1 MKQLLWLKLGIISL
15 LMFPFPG
22 YGQTATLRGRV
33 TDAVTGEPIAK
44 VKVLVV
50 GTGQQTTTA
59 ADGTFVLPAQAA
71 GEIELY
77 ITTVGY
83 GLVKKRI
90 ALPAGETLE
99 LQIALNQEAAPLRD
113 AVTVNAGAFNESE
126 TNAASS
132 YSLDKPELRALSTVL
147 VADPLRAAQG
157 LPGVVGNDDFRSDFI
172 LRGAGFRRVGF
183 FIDGIQ
189 LPENPAHTINGDAD
203 AGQISILNADT
214 ISAVSLLSGAYP
226 SRYGDNTA
234 GVLQLDTRDGNRVKP
249 AGRLA
254 ASLLSSSAVFDGPI
268 AGKRGAWL
276 VAARKSYLQY
286 LLNGLSDDAPEEE
299 TFAIDFTDAQAK
311 AVYDLTP
318 RHQIGVTGIRGNSRF
333 NPDQSRT
340 NLNPNDLVRSKS
352 DLTVLYASWNYN
364 GGPRFTAQNRFFGQF
379 GEFINQNP
387 AELTLLK
394 GESYQWG
401 LRSDLAFLIV
411 PTHRLETGAYLRR
424 LQGRGAGRLYSPAF
438 RQLVNFDER
447 GAQQGYYAQ
456 DTWSSNRLKL
466 ALTGGVRFD
475 HTSLTGETVVTPR
488 AALNFAP
495 LENTRIRLGWGQY
508 TEFPN
513 FGELYGARG
522 AAKLRAERATHYNL
536 SIEHLFNDQ
545 TRLVVETYQRTER
558 NLLFSLND
566 TVVRGGQTTFICFP
580 FTNSLSGY
588 ARGFELSLHR
598 RSANRLTGWLSYS
611 FATTALRD
619 RVTNFRFVSDFDQ
632 RHTVSTYGSYRL
644 TDTFNLSAQWRYGSG
659 LPLVGFYQFVNARVV
674 AGAERNRLRLPA
686 YSRLDLR
693 VNKAF
698 YFKRSKLT
706 LSGEVLNLL
715 GRDNYRQDGR
725 NREKLLPLLPSVG
738 VAFEF

>member
-1 MKQLLWLKLGIISL
+1 MKVFCAFFAPALLCLSA
-15 LMFPFPG
+15 FA
-22 YGQTATLRGRV
+22 QSNSTVRGRV

-44 VKVLVV
+44 VKVLIV
-50 GTGQQTTTA
+50 GTEQQTATA
-59 ADGTFVLPAQAA
+59 ADGTFTLSNPAA

-83 GLVKKRI
+83 GLVKKR
-90 ALPAGETLE
+90 LTLQAGETVE

-132 YSLDKPELRALSTVL
+132 HSLNKPELRALSTVL

-157 LPGVVGNDDFRSDFI
+157 LPGVAGNDDFRSDFI
-172 LRGAGFRRVGF
+172 LRGASSRRVGF

-189 LPENPAHTINGDAD
+189 LPENPTHTINGDAD

-214 ISAVSLLSGAYP
+214 IGALSLLSGAYP

-234 GVLQLDTRDGNRVKP
+234 GVLQIETRDGNRVKP
-249 AGRLA
+249 VGRLS

-268 AGKRGAWL
+268 ANKHGAWL

-286 LLNGLSDDAPEEE
+286 LLNGLSGDSPEEE

-318 RHQIGVTGIRGNSRF
+318 RHQVGVTGIWGNSRF
-333 NPDQSRT
+333 NPDKSRT
-340 NLNPNDLVRSKS
+340 SLNPNDLVRSKS
-352 DLTVLYASWNYN
+352 DITVLSAFWNYN
-364 GGPRFTAQNRFFGQF
+364 AGPRFTAQNRFFGLF
-379 GEFINQNP
+379 GEFINENP

-401 LRSDLAFLIV
+401 LRSDLGFQVL
-411 PTHRLETGAYLRR
+411 PDHRIETGVYLRR
-424 LQGRGAGRLYSPAF
+424 LQGRGAERLYAPTF
-438 RQLVNFDER
+438 RQLASFDER
-447 GAQQGYYAQ
+447 ASQQGYYAQ

-466 ALTGGVRFD
+466 ALTGGARFD
-475 HTSLTGETVVTPR
+475 HTSLTGETVITPR
-488 AALNFAP
+488 AALSFAP
-495 LENTRIRLGWGQY
+495 VENTRIRLGWGQY

-513 FGELYGARG
+513 FGELYGSRG
-522 AAKLRAERATHYNL
+522 AANLRAERTTHYNL
-536 SIEHLFNDQ
+536 SVEHLFNDQ
-545 TRLVVETYQRTER
+545 TRLVVEAYQRTER

-566 TVVRGGQTTFICFP
+566 TVVQNGQAAFISFP

-588 ARGFELSLHR
+588 ARGFEVSLHR
-598 RSANRLTGWLSYS
+598 RSANRLTGWLAYSYA
-611 FATTALRD
+611 ATGLRD
-619 RVTNFRFVSDFDQ
+619 RVTGFNFVSDFDQ
-632 RHTVSTYGSYRL
+632 RHTLSTYGSYRL
-644 TDTFNLSAQWRYGSG
+644 TNTFNLSAQWRCGSG
-659 LPLVGFYQFVNARVV
+659 LPLAGFFQEINGRVV

-686 YSRLDLR
+686 YNRLDLR
-693 VNKAF
+693 ANKAF

-706 LSGEVLNLL
+706 LSGEILNMLAH
-715 GRDNYRQDGR
+715 DNFRQDGR
-725 NREKLLPLLPSVG
+725 GREKLLPLLPSVG
-738 VAFEF
+738 IAWEF